1 MNKKQHFNIYFNI
14 CWDYLYR
21 ENSLVLVKKEEDG
34 QRRLR
39 DQKDQRDQHPLR
51 GKNIL
56 ILKYNIALLL
66 HIDQN
71 SEIILFFI
79 DMGSSQ
85 TQGQ

>member
-1 MNKKQHFNIYFNI
+1 M
-14 CWDYLYR
+14 YR
-21 ENSLVLVKKEEDG
+21 ENSLVLVKKEEDCE
-34 QRRLR
+34 RRLR

-51 GKNIL
+51 GENIL

-66 HIDQN
+66 HIN

>member
-1 MNKKQHFNIYFNI
+1 M
-14 CWDYLYR
+14 
-21 ENSLVLVKKEEDG
+21 KKEEDG

-51 GKNIL
+51 GKIIF
-56 ILKYNIALLL
+56 ILKYTITLLL

>member
-1 MNKKQHFNIYFNI
+1 M
-14 CWDYLYR
+14 YR

-34 QRRLR
+34 ERGLR

-56 ILKYNIALLL
+56 ILKYIIALLL
-66 HIDQN
+66 YIDQN